1 MRARPVLLSFSLL
14 FSFVITFAQPRAT
27 TAPARK
33 TFHHPK
39 GFSFQYPAD
48 WRVDSKAEFAQLL
61 PPGLTAEDQTE
72 NFRVLTEAVPVDAA
86 DPRFTAELDQLAAQI
101 PGFSKV
107 GATQGYQTK
116 SGVGVRATWAG
127 TNVQTRQAIQIRM
140 YATTVKGWAIVL
152 FAAGQTGKLDAR
164 EIALRDIALSVAATT
179 AATAQSA
186 TPPVNIDRSPLAQ
199 QWSQRLRGKKLTML
213 SSYNSGGGSGGMS
226 SKTEIYLRA
235 DGSFQARSESSVSIY
250 VPGANGGSSG
260 VQKAAGSWR
269 IYVKDG
275 QALLEMKYENGQ
287 TETNA
292 LQANGEQTF
301 INGKRWFVTEQ

>member
-1 MRARPVLLSFSLL
+1 MRTRQFLLSFSLL
-14 FSFVITFAQPRAT
+14 FSFVVTLAQPRAT
-27 TAPARK
+27 TVPARK
-33 TFHHPK
+33 TFNHPK

-72 NFRVLTEAVPVDAA
+72 NFRLLTEAVPVDAA

-107 GATQGYQTK
+107 GTTQNYKTK
-116 SGVGVRATWAG
+116 SGVGVRGTWAG
-127 TNVQTRQAIQIRM
+127 VNLQTRQPIQIRM
-140 YATTVKGWAIVL
+140 YATTVNGLAIVL

-164 EIALRDIALSVAATT
+164 ETALRDIALSVMTTT
-179 AATAQSA
+179 AAPPSTSQ
-186 TPPVNIDRSPLAQ
+186 TPINIARSPLAQ
-199 QWSQRLRGKKLTML
+199 QWLQRLRGKKLTMMSGY
-213 SSYNSGGGSGGMS
+213 SSGSSGGMS
-226 SKTEIYLRA
+226 SKTEIYLLA

-269 IYVKDG
+269 IYVKDT

-287 TETNA
+287 IETNA